1 MCCATVSIAE
11 EERAR
16 RLAEMANN
24 AETHDMA
31 RLGRLQRA
39 HEAEAAQGDGTVAN
53 TAGLSGAARE
63 GDAFLQAAS
72 RDVYGALSKTSIG
85 DRVGSRKHFVER

>member
-1 MCCATVSIAE
+1 MLATAE

-16 RLAEMANN
+16 RLAEMTNN
-24 AETHDMA
+24 AEAHHMA

-39 HEAEAAQGDGTVAN
+39 HEAEAAQGEGHGVVAN
-53 TAGLSGAARE
+53 TAGLGGAARE